1 MVFARTIALT
11 AMVLSACASVELGR
25 DFDLAAFDAKVARG
39 VTTQAEVRSW
49 LGAPA
54 GVGAAVETSGERL
67 QQWTYYR
74 GEGRFPSMKDAQFKM
89 LQIKFDERGVV
100 RSYNFSG
107 EGK

>member
-1 MVFARTIALT
+1 VRKATAVAAIA
-11 AMVLSACASVELGR
+11 LSACASVELGR

-39 VTTQAEVRSW
+39 VTTQTEVRSW
-49 LGAPA
+49 LGAPV
-54 GVGAAVETSGERL
+54 GVGAAVESSGERL

-74 GEGRFPSMKDAQFKM
+74 GEGRFPGMKDAQFKM

-100 RSYNFSG
+100 RSYNWSG